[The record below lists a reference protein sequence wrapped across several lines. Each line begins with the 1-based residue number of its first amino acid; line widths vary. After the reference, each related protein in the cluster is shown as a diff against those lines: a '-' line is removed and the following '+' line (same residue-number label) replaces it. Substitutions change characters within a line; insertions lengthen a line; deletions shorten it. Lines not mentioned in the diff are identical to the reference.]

1 MTNALDN
8 SSTPAP
14 PPLPS
19 MHTPTLTQ
27 GGSLSG
33 SNDEIEP
40 KIIPQTPEFD
50 ASKVVDALPTPS
62 STSDGRSQAAQL
74 LKERINAMQDEDTI
88 DIVGASNL
96 FPSSPS
102 PLEGGIGDPDDDSR
116 IVDFCADDGEKS
128 CGTNEQQLRNEKN
141 EALASMALLQ
151 AELLAT
157 RGRHEEEKREWM
169 KSMNE
174 LKRRNEELEGR
185 LSLYTLEDS
194 KQTANVRS
202 TSLQTTSG
210 GETGEY
216 NGGGARR
223 FGIRAFAQR
232 FGSPAIRDVHQ
243 PPLMNNEEN
252 ISIPTTIVT
261 NGIDAAALNPNTLK
275 ADISLNDSEQQLF
288 LIENV
293 SALEQKLNQS
303 EHRAKVLEQRLQIV
317 KESGDA
323 VIRSLNEELSDVA
336 EDRARSESAM
346 IKELAALDSQRR
358 NEKEEYEK
366 RIDDWIALDERRSLE
381 VKEYERRIQSLLE
394 VIKNLDSSR
403 DCTDFLDRAIVPV
416 SSTSFD
422 IEAENEMYQD
432 LIGYLEL
439 LSQRRQLVRSVN
451 EAFDVEF
458 NANPNV
464 ADEMID
470 YYKTRPELKEF
481 TLKSELPRMDY
492 EVLVPNGKTGEG
504 TKLTS
509 TDDVRNYFSSLEEE
523 NITLD
528 EEVEIILRAANQS
541 LLADPLAM
549 LTGEGNGRLVH
560 FGSFHSTLI
569 ATFCSFQLDLRR
581 EGERRIKVNCEL
593 AVCVPSGLDG
603 VGRVPENKC
612 SPENAAGKE
621 NEDKIEQSA
630 TLELARAN
638 LAIQFSPSPT
648 STPSGPLVKYTL
660 LDVKPMITNYEE
672 GGEDAHAMRMAAA
685 ALARDKSNNIRV
697 SQNQTRVN
705 RSTVAS
711 RFMSRFS
718 NMGIRTPVPD
728 P

>member
-1 MTNALDN
+1 MTAAASDN

-14 PPLPS
+14 PPLPT
-19 MHTPTLTQ
+19 MHTPTFTP

-40 KIIPQTPEFD
+40 KVVPQTPEFD
-50 ASKVVDALPTPS
+50 ASKAVDALPTPS
-62 STSDGRSQAAQL
+62 STCDGRSQAARL
-74 LKERINAMQDEDTI
+74 LKERIKTMQDEDI
-88 DIVGASNL
+88 VDIGSASNL
-96 FPSSPS
+96 FPSSPA
-102 PLEGGIGDPDDDSR
+102 PVKGGIGDPDDDSR
-116 IVDFCADDGEKS
+116 IVDFSADDGEKS
-128 CGTNEQQLRNEKN
+128 CSTNEQQLRNEKN
-141 EALASMALLQ
+141 EALASMSLLQ
-151 AELLAT
+151 AELLAA
-157 RGRHEEEKREWM
+157 RGRHEEEKREWIR
-169 KSMNE
+169 SMNE

-185 LSLYTLEDS
+185 LSLYNLEGS
-194 KQTANVRS
+194 KQKNNIRS
-202 TSLQTTSG
+202 ASVPKVARVEVGESSSSG
-210 GETGEY
+210 VG
-216 NGGGARR
+216 R

-232 FGSPAIRDVHQ
+232 FGSPALRDVHQ
-243 PPLMNNEEN
+243 PPLQQNEDNN
-252 ISIPTTIVT
+252 SIPTTIAT
-261 NGIDAAALNPNTLK
+261 NDNDAVALNPNALK

-293 SALEQKLNQS
+293 TALEQKLSQS

-381 VKEYERRIQSLLE
+381 IKEYERRIQSLLE
-394 VIKNLDSSR
+394 VVKRMDANR
-403 DCTDFLDRAIVPV
+403 DGNDLLSTAIVPA
-416 SSTSFD
+416 SSASFD
-422 IEAENEMYQD
+422 AEAENEMYQD
-432 LIGYLEL
+432 LIGYLDL
-439 LSQRRQLVRSVN
+439 LSQRRTLVRSVN
-451 EAFDVEF
+451 EALDMEF
-458 NANPNV
+458 NANPSV
-464 ADEMID
+464 ADDMID
-470 YYKTRPELKEF
+470 YYKARPELKEF

-492 EVLVPNGKTGEG
+492 EVLVPNNETGED

-509 TDDVRNYFSSLEEE
+509 TDDIRGYFSSSEEG
-523 NITLD
+523 NDSLD
-528 EEVEIILRAANQS
+528 EEIEIILRAANQS

-549 LTGEGNGRLVH
+549 LTGEGDGRLVH

-569 ATFCSFQLDLRR
+569 ATLCSFQLDLRR
-581 EGERRIKVNCEL
+581 EGERRVKVNCEL

-603 VGRVPENKC
+603 VGRAPEK
-612 SPENAAGKE
+612 SPENAAEKE
-621 NEDKIEQSA
+621 NGDKVEQSA

-672 GGEDAHAMRMAAA
+672 GSEDSQAIHLAAA
-685 ALARDKSNNIRV
+685 VLARDRNNNIHV
-697 SQNQTRVN
+697 SQNQATGN

-718 NMGIRTPVPD
+718 NMGIRTPGSD